1 MAQWKASTTR
11 QPSMTKA
18 ELRSMLTDAVRNTQ
32 PTADQKPKLS
42 LNAKGDQPG

>member
-1 MAQWKASTTR
+1 MAQWKASTTK

-32 PTADQKPKLS
+32 PAADQRPKRTPK
-42 LNAKGDQPG
+42 AKDDQPG